1 LGVPARNTNS
11 QLPGAEQ
18 LRGIEDKV
26 GSGHLRRTGRRDGD

>member
-1 LGVPARNTNS
+1 VPARNTNS

-26 GSGHLRRTGRRDGD
+26 GSDT